1 MLILAGL
8 LAGCSSHSSDLN
20 GTWVG
25 TDTRTSLATLTDTV
39 TLQGDNS
46 AVSGTFVATLN
57 GAVVY
62 SGSITGTFSKP
73 TFQFTV
79 AVPNGGVTNEPN
91 CSIGILGNG
100 NYVNSGS
107 AYTASSKTLAGTLTV
122 TPSGNCSLGSTAMVE
137 NFSWAQ

>member
-1 MLILAGL
+1 MLVLAGL
-8 LAGCSSHSSDLN
+8 LAGCSSQSNDLN

-25 TDTRTSLATLTDTV
+25 TDTRTSLSTLTDTV
-39 TLQGDNS
+39 TLQGQNS

-91 CSIGILGNG
+91 CSLGILGSG
-100 NYVNSGS
+100 TFVNSGG
-107 AYTASSKTLAGTLTV
+107 AYSGSSKTLAGTLTV
-122 TPSGNCSLGSTAMVE
+122 TPTGSCSLGSTAMVDS
-137 NFSWAQ
+137 FSWVQ